1 MPATDLPPVTDAH
14 RQQAF
19 ALFGWGRFGWT
30 YAAAMQNNLRAKLIE
45 ARAHQLRTRE
55 ALAGQHRPRQC
66 VRRLNAATG
75 AWATQIVLGPYQPT
89 VQESLTE

>member
-1 MPATDLPPVTDAH
+1 MPTTDLPPVTDAH

-19 ALFGWGRFGWT
+19 ALFGWARFGWT

-55 ALAGQHRPRQC
+55 ALAAQHRRRRC
-66 VRRLNAATG
+66 VGGVSAATG

>member
-1 MPATDLPPVTDAH
+1 MPTTDLPPVTDAH

-45 ARAHQLRTRE
+45 ARAHQL
-55 ALAGQHRPRQC
+55 
-66 VRRLNAATG
+66 
-75 AWATQIVLGPYQPT
+75 QIGRAYV
-89 VQESLTE
+89 

>member
-1 MPATDLPPVTDAH
+1 MPTTDLPPVTDAH
-14 RQQAF
+14 RRQAW
-19 ALFGWGRFGWT
+19 ALNAHKWPGVTFEE
-30 YAAAMQNNLRAKLIE
+30 ALRVDIRKKLIE

-55 ALAGQHRPRQC
+55 ALAAQHRPRQC
-66 VRRLNAATG
+66 VRRINAATG